1 MFPALTAII
10 SLINVL
16 VPFRAPADA
25 GSVPAP
31 GAGTV
36 VSPVTTLTNIVGV
49 VVGAVLTKYGV
60 DAANSAAISG
70 GAVAVVAAI
79 LNQLHLTGGANINT
93 LASANPTQ
101 PAKDSTP

>member
-10 SLINVL
+10 TLLNVL
-16 VPFRAPADA
+16 VPFRAPTDA
-25 GSVPAP
+25 PSVPAP

-36 VSPVTTLTNIVGV
+36 VTPVTTLTNIVGV
-49 VVGAVLTKYGV
+49 VVGAVLAKYGV
-60 DAANSAAISG
+60 DASNSAAISG
-70 GAVAVVAAI
+70 GVVAVLAAL

-93 LASANPTQ
+93 LAQNPTQ